1 MSVVVIRILRRDA
14 EMQIEEESIP
24 PPYILLNYGSP
35 TRARHLPTR
44 SWSSKQDLAD
54 WGVACSGRCQDRKTD
69 RVQFIKREGQFLN
82 HNDQI
87 YKKLGQPT
95 LDELRGAVIDLCV
108 GMIDKGGW
116 WISTRATTSLMGK
129 PLET

>member
-1 MSVVVIRILRRDA
+1 M
-14 EMQIEEESIP
+14 
-24 PPYILLNYGSP
+24 
-35 TRARHLPTR
+35 
-44 SWSSKQDLAD
+44 
-54 WGVACSGRCQDRKTD
+54 ACSGRCQDRKTD

-108 GMIDKGGW
+108 GMIDKGG
-116 WISTRATTSLMGK
+116 
-129 PLET
+129 

>member
-44 SWSSKQDLAD
+44 S
-54 WGVACSGRCQDRKTD
+54 
-69 RVQFIKREGQFLN
+69 
-82 HNDQI
+82 
-87 YKKLGQPT
+87 
-95 LDELRGAVIDLCV
+95 
-108 GMIDKGGW
+108 
-116 WISTRATTSLMGK
+116 
-129 PLET
+129 